1 MAENTEFEAL
11 MKKILESSPEV
22 VGAPPVMEEETTF
35 GIPEEAFPLTRSG
48 RSISE
53 GLTSLL
59 GGARGKAG
67 DILQRIGET
76 LDPGIPE
83 EAFPATTRRE
93 LERKEI
99 PSEIARPVEKPIPS
113 PVFWR
118 QSSVIQSI
126 IENDPIIGKIIQAE
140 SSGDSMAES
149 PKGAIGLMQIMPAT
163 ARGGVDKAGNKT
175 YAHGMHGIT
184 LTTDE
189 LYDPEKNVK
198 FGSQY
203 FNALRKSFGND
214 YHALV
219 AYHDGPGKARKWEKG
234 GAKWEDLG
242 WRAKTFITN
251 ILGEQ
256 KKTGGMIYRNPY
268 PHNPRSI

>member
-1 MAENTEFEAL
+1 MAEDAQANFEAVL
-11 MKKILESSPEV
+11 NSLLGPEQEE
-22 VGAPPVMEEETTF
+22 VGAPPVVEQEVVPVVEEETTF
-35 GIPEEAFPLTRSG
+35 GIPEEAFPMTRSG

-184 LTTDE
+184 LTTQE
-189 LYDPEKNVK
+189 LYDPVKNVK

-203 FNALRKSFGND
+203 LMNYENHLEMTIM
-214 YHALV
+214 L
-219 AYHDGPGKARKWEKG
+219 
-234 GAKWEDLG
+234 
-242 WRAKTFITN
+242 
-251 ILGEQ
+251 
-256 KKTGGMIYRNPY
+256 
-268 PHNPRSI
+268 

>member
-1 MAENTEFEAL
+1 MAEDTQFQAL
-11 MKKILESSPEV
+11 MKKILESPPEV
-22 VGAPPVMEEETTF
+22 VEQEVTPVVEED
-35 GIPEEAFPLTRSG
+35 AL
-48 RSISE
+48 
-53 GLTSLL
+53 GLSSLL
-59 GGARGKAG
+59 GGAKEKAG
-67 DILQRIGET
+67 DLFEWYKRFSY
-76 LDPGIPE
+76 PE
-83 EAFPATTRRE
+83 FPDQ
-93 LERKEI
+93 KEV
-99 PSEIARPVEKPIPS
+99 PSDIKRPPEKPIPS

-140 SSGDSMAES
+140 SSGDPTIES

-184 LTTDE
+184 LTIDE

-203 FNALRKSFGND
+203 FNELRKSFGND

-219 AYHDGPGKARKWEKG
+219 AYNDGPGDAKKWIKD
-234 GAKWEDLG
+234 GAKFEDLNDETRDYVTKIIG
-242 WRAKTFITN
+242 VQKN
-251 ILGEQ
+251 I
-256 KKTGGMIYRNPY
+256 GGMISRNPY
-268 PHNPRSI
+268 PHNPRPI